1 MAANFR
7 AFVLAGTG
15 SGCGKTTVTLGLL
28 SLLKNA
34 VCASSL
40 AKSVL
45 IIWIPA
51 GIPPYLAQPPAILIA
66 SCSPLPR

>member
-1 MAANFR
+1 MAANFH

-40 AKSVL
+40 AKWVL
-45 IIWIPA
+45 ITLIPA
-51 GIPPYLAQPPAILIA
+51 GIQLYAVLLPAILIA
-66 SCSPLPR
+66 LCFPSPR